1 MAGLYIHIPF
11 CEKFC
16 NYCDFYSVTTLENK
30 NDFIRA
36 LSKEAE
42 LRRDYLSKESI
53 KTVYFG
59 GGTPSLLTKEEL
71 LKIFKS
77 IKSYFPWE
85 DDSEITIEV
94 NPDDVIANYPEML
107 LELGFNRISLGIQSW
122 NNKDLLLMNRRH
134 SAEQAEKAIND
145 CISAGFKN
153 ISIDL
158 IYGIPQ
164 QTMDE
169 WAYCLDKT
177 MDLNVQ
183 HLSVYHL
190 TIEQGTVFGE
200 MKKKRAFVEVDEE
213 TSLAQYNL
221 LLEKTERA
229 GFINYEI
236 SNFGREGFFSKHNT
250 SYWRQVPYLGLGPS
264 AHSFNGFSRQ
274 WNIADLKKYI
284 NELSFG
290 KIPCEKEIL
299 DDKMRFNE
307 YIMTS
312 LRTMWG
318 VNLEYLETRFDKE
331 TRDYVKNMAVKY
343 KGYGMMVEKE
353 GALIL
358 TKQGIMISDNII
370 SDFLRV

>member
-1 MAGLYIHIPF
+1 
-11 CEKFC
+11 
-16 NYCDFYSVTTLENK
+16 
-30 NDFIRA
+30 
-36 LSKEAE
+36 
-42 LRRDYLSKESI
+42 
-53 KTVYFG
+53 
-59 GGTPSLLTKEEL
+59 
-71 LKIFKS
+71 
-77 IKSYFPWE
+77 
-85 DDSEITIEV
+85 
-94 NPDDVIANYPEML
+94 
-107 LELGFNRISLGIQSW
+107 
-122 NNKDLLLMNRRH
+122 
-134 SAEQAEKAIND
+134 
-145 CISAGFKN
+145 
-153 ISIDL
+153 
-158 IYGIPQ
+158 
-164 QTMDE
+164 
-169 WAYCLDKT
+169 
-177 MDLNVQ
+177 
-183 HLSVYHL
+183 
-190 TIEQGTVFGE
+190 